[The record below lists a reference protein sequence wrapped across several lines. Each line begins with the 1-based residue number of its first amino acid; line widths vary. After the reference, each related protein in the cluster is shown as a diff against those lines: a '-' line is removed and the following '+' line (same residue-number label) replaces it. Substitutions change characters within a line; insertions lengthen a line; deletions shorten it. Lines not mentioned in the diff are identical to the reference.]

1 MSKTFCGVVLRLL
14 MKHWMILIR
23 CTFLCVGLGAQPT
36 KVAVGAERLDMYL
49 PWLRNKEIGLVV
61 NPSSLVGNTH
71 LVDTLCALDL
81 CVARIYAP
89 EHGFRGQADAG
100 ELVKDGQDTRTSTPI
115 VSLYGKKKKPRN
127 EDLAGIE
134 VVVFDIQDVGCRFF
148 TYISTLFYMME
159 ACAENDIPLIVL
171 DRPNPNGHFVDGP
184 VLDMRLESF
193 VGIAPL
199 PIVYGCTIGEL
210 ALLFKGEGWIGNP
223 DKLKLKVVPC
233 LNYTHQTWYQLPV
246 RPSPNLPDMRSIM
259 LYPSICLFE
268 GSSVSVGRGTDTPF
282 QLFGHPD
289 NSADSFSFMPR
300 PNAASRMPL
309 HQGWVCYG
317 KDFRNYPID
326 SLRNQ
331 TQLNLRLLLDFYNR
345 FPNKP
350 VFFRSD
356 GFFDLLSGSTYLRK
370 QIEAGKTEAEIRSSW
385 KEDLG
390 FFKAIRKTYLLYPD

>member
-1 MSKTFCGVVLRLL
+1 LSKTFCGVVLRLL
-14 MKHWMILIR
+14 MKHWMIIIW
-23 CTFLCVGLGAQPT
+23 CAFLCADLQAQAGN
-36 KVAVGAERLDMYL
+36 VVVGAERLDTYL

-61 NPSSLVGNTH
+61 NPSSLVGKTH

-100 ELVKDGQDTRTSTPI
+100 EHIKDGQDARTSIPI
-115 VSLYGKKKKPRN
+115 VSLYGKKKKPRA
-127 EDLAGIE
+127 EDLAGID
-134 VVVFDIQDVGCRFF
+134 VLVFDIQDVGCRFF
-148 TYISTLFYMME
+148 TYISTLFYVME

-210 ALLFKGEGWIGNP
+210 ARLFKGEGWIGNP
-223 DKLKLKVVPC
+223 DKLNLKVVPC
-233 LNYTHQTWYQLPV
+233 SNYTHQTWYELPV

-282 QLFGHPD
+282 QVFGHPD
-289 NSADSFSFMPR
+289 NSVDSFAFTPR
-300 PNAASRMPL
+300 PNAAARMPP

-317 KDFRNYPID
+317 QDLRNYSMD
-326 SLRNQ
+326 SLRSQ
-331 TQLNLRLLLDFYNR
+331 SQLNLHWLLDFYNR

-350 VFFRSD
+350 VFFRTD
-356 GFFDLLSGSTYLRK
+356 GFFDLLAGTSYLRK
-370 QIEAGKTEAEIRSSW
+370 QMEAGKTESEIRASW
-385 KEDLG
+385 QEDLG